1 MSLPPG
7 RFMLV
12 TTPNFTGSLPF
23 AKTMGILV
31 VAAFVASTEFTLPVE
46 KITDGSRVTRSS
58 AKSGSRS

>member
-1 MSLPPG
+1 
-7 RFMLV
+7 MLV

-31 VAAFVASTEFTLPVE
+31 VAAFAASTEFTLPVE